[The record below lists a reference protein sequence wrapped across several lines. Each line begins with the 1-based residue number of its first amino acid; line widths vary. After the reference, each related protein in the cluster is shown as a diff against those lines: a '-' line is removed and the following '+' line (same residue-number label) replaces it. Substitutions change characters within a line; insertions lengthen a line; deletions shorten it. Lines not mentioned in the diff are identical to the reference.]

1 MNVNNKLI
9 RTWKETTFI
18 FLHILSQYMVEGIK
32 ESHENP
38 PLGWSVSGV
47 RFERRTSTA
56 RSRSDNELQCDD

>member
-1 MNVNNKLI
+1 
-9 RTWKETTFI
+9 
-18 FLHILSQYMVEGIK
+18 MVEGIK